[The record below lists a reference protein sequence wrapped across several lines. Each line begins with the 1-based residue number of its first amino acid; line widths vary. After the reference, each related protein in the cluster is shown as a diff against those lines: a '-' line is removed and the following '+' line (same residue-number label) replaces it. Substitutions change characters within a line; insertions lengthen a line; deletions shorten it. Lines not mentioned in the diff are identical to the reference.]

1 MMRVTGQILLS
12 TCLCAC
18 MLVQKSVAQSV
29 INPADPVLEYNPSAP
44 PTPPSFFNPLVKWVR
59 TLNVAGGAVQ
69 ARNPGWNSNVYK
81 AYNYNGLSF
90 RVQFPKT
97 YNPTAND
104 GKKYP
109 IIVFLHG
116 QGENAT
122 AYLGPPP
129 PGGGSY
135 NYDNHFQ
142 LLQGPPQFDAAM
154 QNGQYDGYVL
164 AIQLQNHIASP
175 PTVFYQGILND
186 IMNIVKYMITNNKV
200 DPFHIV
206 VNGLS
211 EGGVGCWEMLHLF
224 PTYISSAIPMSSPV
238 DFVNWA
244 NTGNYFS
251 NKRFTPIWVSQGGVD
266 THPTPA
272 ETQRVADTMAKY
284 GGNFRQSF
292 YPSLAHTTWYNIW
305 AEQDFWPFVNRS
317 YSSNPWLT
325 GGPKNFFPGQ
335 QINETIGIT
344 AGFSAYEWRRNG
356 SLIAGATSNTL
367 NVTSAGVYDARVLRD
382 GIWSDW
388 SHVPV
393 NIRPGFYEAEN
404 WVTMNGIANENT
416 SDVGGGQNV
425 GYIETGDWM
434 DYNVNVVAAGTY
446 TMNFRVA
453 SLSAG
458 QLQVKNSAGAV
469 LATVTIPNTGGLQSW
484 QTVSANV
491 SLPAGAQTIRIYA
504 ASNGWNINWFEI
516 GTTGTTPPPTTPPV
530 TTRVEAENYILMN
543 GVANENTTDVG
554 GGLNVGYIDAGD
566 WMDYSVNVSSAG
578 TYGLSLRVA
587 STSGSQFQVRN
598 SGGTVLATVV
608 VPNTGGWQNWQTVT
622 ANVTLAAG
630 VQTIRVHSVTS
641 GWNINWFEIGAPGTT
656 PPPTTPPV
664 TTRVEAE
671 NYILMNGVAN
681 ENTTD
686 VGGGLNVGYIDAG
699 DWMDYSVNVSSA
711 GTYGLSLRVA
721 STVGS
726 QFQVRNS
733 GGTVLANV
741 VVPNTGGWQNWQTV
755 TANVTLAAGVQTI
768 RVHSVTG
775 GWNINWFEIGA
786 PGTTPPPTT
795 PPVTTRVEAE
805 NYILMNGVANENT
818 SDVGGGLNV
827 GYIDAGDWMDY
838 SVNVSSAGTYGL
850 SLRVASTVGSQFQVR
865 NSGGTVLAN
874 VVVPNTGGWQN
885 WQTVTANV
893 TLAAGVQTIRVH
905 SVTSGWNFNW
915 FEIGT
920 PTQPTPPPITTRVQ
934 AENYILMNG
943 VANENTTDVGGG
955 LNVGYIDANDWMDY
969 SVNVSSAGTYGLSLR
984 VASPVGSQLEVRSSN
999 GTVLATVSVPNTG
1012 GWQNWRTVTANV
1024 TLAAGV
1030 QTIRV
1035 HSVTSG
1041 WNFNWFEIG
1050 TPGTVSAGTVSKEEV
1065 VSTTLS
1071 SSIAALKIYPNPVI
1085 NNFQLQINND
1095 LTGQVSIQ
1103 VYSMSGALQ
1112 KQVSLNKREIGSV
1125 RYSLSI
1131 GQLAAGNYIIKVTM
1145 NNWTDSKL
1153 ISKQ

>member
-587 STSGSQFQVRN
+587 ST
-598 SGGTVLATVV
+598 
-608 VPNTGGWQNWQTVT
+608 
-622 ANVTLAAG
+622 
-630 VQTIRVHSVTS
+630 
-641 GWNINWFEIGAPGTT
+641 
-656 PPPTTPPV
+656 
-664 TTRVEAE
+664 
-671 NYILMNGVAN
+671 
-681 ENTTD
+681 
-686 VGGGLNVGYIDAG
+686 
-699 DWMDYSVNVSSA
+699 
-711 GTYGLSLRVA
+711 
-721 STVGS
+721 VGS

-827 GYIDAGDWMDY
+827 GYIDANDWMDY

>member
-18 MLVQKSVAQSV
+18 MLVQKSEAQSV
-29 INPADPVLEYNPSAP
+29 INPADPVVEYNPSSP
-44 PTPPSFFNPLVKWVR
+44 PTPPSYFNPLVKWVR

-122 AYLGPPP
+122 LYLGPPP

-142 LLQGPPQFDAAM
+142 LLQGPPQFDAAI

-164 AIQLQNHIASP
+164 AIQLQNHISSS

-211 EGGVGCWEMLHLF
+211 EGGVGTWEMLDLF

-244 NTGNYFS
+244 NTSTYFS
-251 NKRFTPIWVSQGGVD
+251 RKRFTPIWVSQGGQD
-266 THPTPA
+266 AHPTPA
-272 ETQRVADTMAKY
+272 ETQRVADTMSKY
-284 GGNFRQSF
+284 GGNFRVSF

-317 YSSNPWLT
+317 YSSNPWMI

-356 SLIAGATSNTL
+356 SLIAGATGNTL
-367 NVTSAGVYDARVLRD
+367 NVTAAGVYDARVLRD

-404 WVTMNGIANENT
+404 WVAMNGIANEST

-425 GYIETGDWM
+425 GFIETGDWM
-434 DYNVNVVAAGTY
+434 DYNVNVVSAGTY

-453 SLSAG
+453 SPSAG
-458 QLQVKNSAGAV
+458 QLQVKNSAGIV
-469 LATVTIPNTGGLQSW
+469 LATVSIPATGGLQSW
-484 QTVSANV
+484 QTVSTNV
-491 SLPAGAQTIRIYA
+491 SLPAGAQTIRIFA
-504 ASNGWNINWFEI
+504 ATNGWNINWFEI
-516 GTTGTTPPPTTPPV
+516 GTTGTTPPPNPPPVTSRVEAENYTIMNGVANENTTDVGGGQNVGYIDANDWMDYSVTVSSAGTYGLSLRVASTVGSQFQVRTSAGAVLATVAVPNTGGWQNWQTVTANVTLAAGTQTIRVHSTASGWNFNWFEIGSPGTTPPPTV
-530 TTRVEAENYILMN
+530 TTRVEAENYTIMNGVAIENTTDVGGGLNVGYIDNGDWMDYSVTVSSAGTYGLSLRVASTVGSQFQVRNSNGTVLATVIVPNTGGWQNWQTVTANVALAAGVQTIRVHSVTSGWNFNWFEIGAPTQPAPPPITTRVQAENYINMN

-554 GGLNVGYIDAGD
+554 GGLNVGYIDAND
-566 WMDYSVNVSSAG
+566 WMDYTVNVSSAG

-587 STSGSQFQVRN
+587 STVGSQFQVRN

-641 GWNINWFEIGAPGTT
+641 GWN
-656 PPPTTPPV
+656 
-664 TTRVEAE
+664 
-671 NYILMNGVAN
+671 
-681 ENTTD
+681 
-686 VGGGLNVGYIDAG
+686 
-699 DWMDYSVNVSSA
+699 
-711 GTYGLSLRVA
+711 
-721 STVGS
+721 
-726 QFQVRNS
+726 
-733 GGTVLANV
+733 
-741 VVPNTGGWQNWQTV
+741 
-755 TANVTLAAGVQTI
+755 
-768 RVHSVTG
+768 
-775 GWNINWFEIGA
+775 
-786 PGTTPPPTT
+786 
-795 PPVTTRVEAE
+795 
-805 NYILMNGVANENT
+805 
-818 SDVGGGLNV
+818 
-827 GYIDAGDWMDY
+827 
-838 SVNVSSAGTYGL
+838 
-850 SLRVASTVGSQFQVR
+850 
-865 NSGGTVLAN
+865 
-874 VVVPNTGGWQN
+874 
-885 WQTVTANV
+885 
-893 TLAAGVQTIRVH
+893 
-905 SVTSGWNFNW
+905 FNW

-920 PTQPTPPPITTRVQ
+920 
-934 AENYILMNG
+934 
-943 VANENTTDVGGG
+943 
-955 LNVGYIDANDWMDY
+955 
-969 SVNVSSAGTYGLSLR
+969 
-984 VASPVGSQLEVRSSN
+984 
-999 GTVLATVSVPNTG
+999 
-1012 GWQNWRTVTANV
+1012 
-1024 TLAAGV
+1024 
-1030 QTIRV
+1030 
-1035 HSVTSG
+1035 
-1041 WNFNWFEIG
+1041 
-1050 TPGTVSAGTVSKEEV
+1050 VSAGIVSKEEV
-1065 VSTTLS
+1065 AGTTLS
-1071 SSIAALKIYPNPVI
+1071 SPITALRIYPNPVI
-1085 NNFQLQINND
+1085 NNLQLQIHND
-1095 LTGQVSIQ
+1095 LTGQVSVQ
-1103 VYSMSGALQ
+1103 VYSMTGALQ
-1112 KQVSLNKREIGSV
+1112 KQVLLNKREIGSV

-1131 GQLAAGNYIIKVTM
+1131 GQLSAGNYIIKVTM